1 MICFFSLVQDGT
13 LSLEIAATKAEMPVE
28 KFAKA
33 MKEAGYFDKGASMRE
48 DYHIYYENE
57 EELSVWQPEIK
68 M

>member
-1 MICFFSLVQDGT
+1 
-13 LSLEIAATKAEMPVE
+13 
-28 KFAKA
+28 
-33 MKEAGYFDKGASMRE
+33 MRE

>member
-1 MICFFSLVQDGT
+1 MNKGRDACGEVRKIHERRRIF
-13 LSLEIAATKAEMPVE
+13 
-28 KFAKA
+28 
-33 MKEAGYFDKGASMRE
+33 YKGASMRE